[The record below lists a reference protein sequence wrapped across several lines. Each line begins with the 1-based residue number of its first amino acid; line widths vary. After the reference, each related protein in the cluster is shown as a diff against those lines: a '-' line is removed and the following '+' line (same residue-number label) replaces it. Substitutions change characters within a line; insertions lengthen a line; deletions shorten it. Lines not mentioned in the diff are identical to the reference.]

1 MKLQNTV
8 IQQNLKN
15 QKDIKGVIEEM
26 KPEIVE
32 SFGAQIQEE
41 ISKVFL
47 ENVSGIT
54 ELIEAKFS
62 KLELNM
68 Q

>member
-26 KPEIVE
+26 KPEIAE
-32 SFGAQIQEE
+32 SLGAQIQEE

-47 ENVSGIT
+47 ENFSGIT
-54 ELIEAKFS
+54 ELIESKFS

>member
-1 MKLQNTV
+1 M
-8 IQQNLKN
+8 IHQNLKN

-26 KPEIVE
+26 KPEIAE
-32 SFGAQIQEE
+32 SLGAKIQEE

-47 ENVSGIT
+47 ENVPGIT
-54 ELIEAKFS
+54 ELIESKFS